1 MPATAIDVKQHRT
14 GIILST
20 FGVVLFVVFLF
31 SLSIGQVSIP
41 VEEIFFITL
50 KKIGLYRSYQP
61 DAVHEVVLWTIRLP
75 RVLMTILIGAALA
88 ISGAALQGMF
98 RNPLV
103 EPGLIGVSSGA
114 ALAVVVLIVFG
125 GVLSLTRESMSM
137 SMLMPLFAFAGGFL
151 ATLLVMKIGNQ
162 VGRTNIAVLILG
174 GVAINALAG
183 ALMGL
188 VIFFAD
194 ENQLRMFTFWTLGD
208 LGGATWSKLLIA
220 TPLLILSSV
229 WLLTFQLPL
238 NAIAIG
244 EAEAFHMGVDVE
256 RVKKS
261 IVFFSALAVGV
272 SVSLA
277 GTIGFVGLVVPHLI
291 RVMFQAD
298 NRLVLPASLLG
309 GPVLLL
315 LADIIARSVVAPSEL
330 PIGVVTALVG
340 APFFILLL
348 NRAKQKNELSTQ

>member
-1 MPATAIDVKQHRT
+1 MANALVWKQQKVSAV
-14 GIILST
+14 ISVLS
-20 FGVVLFVVFLF
+20 VVLVLAILLA
-31 SLSIGQVSIP
+31 LSIGQVTIP
-41 VEEIFFITL
+41 VKEIVMIVL
-50 KKIGLYRSYQP
+50 HKVGLISYEP
-61 DAVHEVVLWTIRLP
+61 DAVLETVLLNIRLP
-75 RVLMTILIGAALA
+75 RITMTVLIGAALA
-88 ISGAALQGMF
+88 ISGAALQGLF

-114 ALAVVVLIVFG
+114 ALAVVSLVVFG
-125 GVLSLTRESMSM
+125 GALSFTSAGLGFS
-137 SMLMPLFAFAGGFL
+137 LMIPLVAFAGGL
-151 ATLLVMKIGNQ
+151 AATMVVTKIGQ
-162 VGRTNIAVLILG
+162 QLGKTNIAVLILG

-188 VIFFAD
+188 VIFYAD

-208 LGGATWSKLLIA
+208 LGGATWQKVLIA
-220 TPLLILSSV
+220 APVLLLASA
-229 WLLTFQLPL
+229 WMLTYQFSL

-277 GTIGFVGLVVPHLI
+277 GIIGFIGLVVPHLV
-291 RVMFQAD
+291 RVVFRAD

-315 LADIIARSVVAPSEL
+315 LSDLLARTLVAPSEL
-330 PIGVVTALVG
+330 PIGVVTALIG
-340 APFFILLL
+340 APFFIFLLI
-348 NRAKQKNELSTQ
+348 RANKKNELNSK